1 MHEFTHHQRVEDALF
16 CMDTERSKGFN
27 WRRRLE
33 HSLRSVGGG
42 WNTAA
47 ESEKGHG
54 RAPQGFQLHLK
65 QGYTRRSAVGTL
77 AGQGTHT
84 ELQSSL
90 RSDIVT
96 VYIYNRKIEEME
108 EVGLSSKIH
117 TQIVTSY
124 THKLTHTHIYSHPG
138 WRFIRSSET
147 GRFRAG
153 ENVR

>member
-16 CMDTERSKGFN
+16 CMDTKRSKGFN

-33 HSLRSVGGG
+33 HCLRSVGGG

-47 ESEKGHG
+47 ESEKGQG
-54 RAPQGFQLHLK
+54 RALQGFQLHPK
-65 QGYTRRSAVGTL
+65 QVYTRRSAVGTL
-77 AGQGTHT
+77 AGQGPHT

-96 VYIYNRKIEEME
+96 VYICNRKIEEKE
-108 EVGLSSKIH
+108 EVGLNSKTH
-117 TQIVTSY
+117 TKIVTS
-124 THKLTHTHIYSHPG
+124 HTHTNTHSHPG